1 MLSVFMLSV
10 FMLSVFMLGV
20 FMPSVF
26 MLSVLAPLK
35 RLAPKDKHYMFFCLF
50 VSVEEIS

>member
-26 MLSVLAPLK
+26 MLNVVAPLK
-35 RLAPKDKHYMFFCLF
+35 GLARRDKHSIFLA
-50 VSVEEIS
+50 SL